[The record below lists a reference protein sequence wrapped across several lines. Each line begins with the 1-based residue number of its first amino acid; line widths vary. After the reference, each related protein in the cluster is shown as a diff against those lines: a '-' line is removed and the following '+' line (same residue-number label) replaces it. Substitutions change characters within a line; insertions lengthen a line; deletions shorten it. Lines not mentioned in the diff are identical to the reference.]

1 MAPVDA
7 AHPDAEAFDPS
18 PPDLATAFW
27 TLAPGRGALC
37 RQALPEPAAG
47 DVRIRALA
55 SGISRG
61 TESLVFRG
69 GVPTDLHF
77 IMRCPFQEGEF
88 PGPVKYGYALVG
100 IADYGPSNLLGR
112 RVFCL
117 HPHQDVALLPV
128 EGCRPVPDNV
138 STDRA
143 VLAANMETALNILWD
158 GGAAPGQRIAVVG
171 GGVVGALAAYLA
183 ARLPGADVTLV
194 DIDPAR
200 GPIADRLG
208 MGFASPDGAEGG
220 CDLVIHASATAPGLA
235 TALRLAG
242 TEATVVEASWYGD
255 QPVTAPLGS
264 TFHPGRLRIISSQVG
279 MVAPSFRPR
288 WTLTRRLDKALSL
301 LSDPA
306 LDCLLGPRIAFA
318 ELPAA
323 MADLGALPFGCPVV
337 GYDQP
342 PA

>member
-1 MAPVDA
+1 MILADA
-7 AHPDAEAFDPS
+7 ALPDR
-18 PPDLATAFW
+18 ATAFW

-37 RQALPEPAAG
+37 QQEVPEPAAG
-47 DVRIRALA
+47 DVRVRALA

-69 GVPTDLHF
+69 GVPEDLHF

-112 RVFCL
+112 RVFSL
-117 HPHQDVALLPV
+117 HPHQDVAVVPV
-128 EGCRPVPDNV
+128 EGCRPVPDDV
-138 STDRA
+138 SDDRA

-183 ARLPGADVTLV
+183 ARMPGADVTLI

-200 GPIADRLG
+200 AAIADRLG
-208 MGFASPDGAEGG
+208 AGFVSPDQAEGS
-220 CDLVIHASATAPGLA
+220 CDLVIHASATSDGLA

-242 TEATVVEASWYGD
+242 TEATLVEASWYGD
-255 QPVTAPLGS
+255 RPVTVPLGS

-279 MVAPSFRPR
+279 MVAPAFRPR
-288 WTLTRRLDKALSL
+288 WTQTRRLDKALSL
-301 LSDPA
+301 LGDPV

-318 ELPAA
+318 DLPAA
-323 MADLGALPFGCPVV
+323 MADLAALPFGCPVV
-337 GYDQP
+337 TYDRTS
-342 PA
+342 PAKGRACIP